1 MGLGSVLDGLLGEVS
16 GRVSDVE
23 GKISKLRTAK
33 SKIEHEQAVSLKEI
47 EHIKKPELG
56 DKWTGTL
63 SDDFDEKRTAA
74 YDNIKGI
81 LDGDYDGY
89 IREIETKIWALEAE
103 KGALSGLNA
112 VIGEAD
118 SLLAKGEE
126 AYDAVENKISEIR
139 KGLFS

>member
-103 KGALSGLNA
+103 
-112 VIGEAD
+112 
-118 SLLAKGEE
+118 E

-139 KGLFS
+139 RGLFS